1 MKNSYLLIF
10 AFFICLNSNAQF
22 LNFGLKGG
30 INYNSNG
37 DLRAFTISNPD
48 EISKFSSNEET
59 GYHLGML
66 AEIKLPLFLYIRP
79 ELVYTH
85 TESSYDIESE
95 TGKLKMDKLE
105 LPVLVG
111 FRILKFGRL
120 FFGPNFSYVINT
132 KLSVPETVESV
143 SNIDYDEFTVSGQI
157 GLGVNFGK
165 IGADIRWETGFT
177 DSEAS
182 FIQNIVNATDR
193 NIGVADTSHS
203 QFILSFYYKF
213 KNSK

>member
-1 MKNSYLLIF
+1 MKKSILLF
-10 AFFICLNSNAQF
+10 FTLFICLNSNAQF

-30 INYNSNG
+30 VNYNSNG
-37 DLRAFTISNPD
+37 DLRAFTISNPG
-48 EISKFSSNEET
+48 EITKFSSNEET

-85 TESSYDIESE
+85 TESSYNIETE
-95 TGKLKMDKLE
+95 KGKLKMDKLE
-105 LPVLVG
+105 LPVLLG
-111 FRILKFGRL
+111 FRVFKFGRF
-120 FFGPNFSYVINT
+120 FFGPNFSYVLNT
-132 KLSVPETVESV
+132 KLSVPETVESI
-143 SNIDYDEFTVSGQI
+143 SNVDYDDFTVSGQI

-177 DSEAS
+177 ESEAS
-182 FIQNIVNATDR
+182 FIQNIANDTNT
-193 NIGVADTSHS
+193 NIGIADTSHS

-213 KNSK
+213 KKSK